1 MNNID
6 FTTGK
11 MLPKMIKFSLPLIFA
26 IVLQALYGAVDLVI
40 VGNYGNSAS
49 QAAVATGG
57 HIMQTF
63 TGIITGFTM
72 GITVVIGRF
81 IGAKEDKYIGK
92 VVGNTVII
100 FTIIAVIITA
110 VSIGLEGVFVR
121 LLQVPEEAIDGCL
134 KYMFICSIGFIFVV
148 AYNVISGFFRGIGNS
163 NLPLFFIA
171 IACIVN
177 IALDFLFVKGLHMDA
192 IGAAIAT
199 VLAQAISVII
209 SIITMY
215 KKKDMFH
222 ISKDGF
228 KLDNKI
234 IKDIFKI
241 GLPIALQDGL
251 TNMSFLVIHSLIN
264 GMGISE
270 SAGIGIAER
279 LFGILSI
286 VPMSYLTVMATV
298 VSQND
303 GAGLQK
309 RTNLALLE
317 GTSISFLFGLA
328 TFFLSYFGAE
338 FLIRIFTLDNAV
350 VECTIGYI
358 RISSFEYLLISIAF
372 CFMGYFNGRG
382 HSLFV
387 MAQGLTATFLCRIP
401 LSFYYSGVENAKMW
415 MMAIPIPIS
424 ASVTLG
430 LCLIYFVIL
439 HFRDKRIQKKEGIQY

>member
-11 MLPKMIKFSLPLIFA
+11 LLPKMIKFSLPLIFA

-40 VGNYGNSAS
+40 VGNYGSSAS

-81 IGAKEDKYIGK
+81 IGSREHENIGK
-92 VVGNTVII
+92 VIGNTTII
-100 FTIIAVIITA
+100 FSIIAVLITA

-121 LLQVPEEAIDGCL
+121 LLQVPQEAVDGCL
-134 KYMFICSIGFIFVV
+134 SYMFICSLGFIFVV
-148 AYNVISGFFRGIGNS
+148 IYNVISGFFRGVGNS
-163 NLPLFFIA
+163 NLPLVFIA
-171 IACIVN
+171 IACLSN

-192 IGAAIAT
+192 SGAAIAT
-199 VLAQAISVII
+199 VLSQIISVIC
-209 SIITMY
+209 SLITMY
-215 KKKDMFH
+215 VKRKEFY

-228 KLDNKI
+228 RLDNNI

-241 GLPIALQDGL
+241 GLPIALQDSL
-251 TNMSFLVIHSLIN
+251 TNVSFLVIHSLIN

-286 VPMSYLTVMATV
+286 VPMSYMSVMATV
-298 VSQND
+298 VAQND
-303 GAGLQK
+303 GAGMK
-309 RTNLALLE
+309 RRTNLALVE
-317 GTSISFLFGLA
+317 GSIISFVFGLS
-328 TFFLSYFGAE
+328 TFLLSFFGAE
-338 FLIRIFTLDNAV
+338 LLIRIFTIDEAV
-350 VECTIGYI
+350 VSCTIPYI
-358 RISSFEYLLISIAF
+358 QVSSFEYLIISIAF
-372 CFMGYFNGRG
+372 CMMGYFNGKG

-387 MAQGLTATFLCRIP
+387 MIQGLTATFLCRIP
-401 LSFYYSGVENAKMW
+401 LSFYYSAVENAKMW

-424 ASVTLG
+424 AGVTLF
-430 LCLIYFVIL
+430 LCLCYFAYTML
-439 HFRDKRIQKKEGIQY
+439 KEKKQTNKI